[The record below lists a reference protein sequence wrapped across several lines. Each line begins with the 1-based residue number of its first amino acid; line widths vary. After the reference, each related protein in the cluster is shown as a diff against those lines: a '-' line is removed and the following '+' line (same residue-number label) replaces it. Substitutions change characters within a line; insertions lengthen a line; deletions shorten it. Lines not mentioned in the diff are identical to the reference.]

1 MRRKTLCP
9 TLFLLLGGLFLSSP
23 ALGQSEGLVRGVVTS
38 ASDGGVLQGAN
49 VVFSASSSDVRRAAV
64 TDEDGYYE
72 IRALPPAQYRVRISY
87 VGFSTHQDT
96 VTVSERRR
104 NYNVT
109 LISTAQQL
117 DEVRVEVKRGVT
129 RRRAGLQTVGAEDL
143 GRIPT
148 PGPAGDLASYLQTLP
163 GVVAGGDRGGGL
175 NIRGGKTSQNLF
187 RVDGLPLVKPL
198 HISNFYSSFPEQAVK
213 EVDVYA
219 GGFGAEYMGKISA
232 VVDVSLRQGNMQKY
246 AGSASFSPFV
256 SSTRIEGPID
266 KGRRSF
272 LAIFR
277 RSTVEETAGPL
288 LGRTIPL
295 TFYDFTGRY
304 SLQREGASCS
314 ITAIRT
320 YDQGR
325 LSNERN
331 TALSWSNAAVGGR
344 CLLFGAGL
352 DHALEVSAGYTG
364 FQNTAGT
371 VDDAERS
378 AGLRKGFFD
387 LEQEQQTPWGTLRL
401 GMRTEVTFYEFDVD
415 QKFTFSQSGRPFGGA
430 LNAFG
435 GLEIDLGER
444 LTLVPSLGFQLHS
457 RTFPPTFEPRFR
469 LTYRPDGTDRQE
481 VSLALGKYHQMSQG
495 ITDTQDAGT
504 EFAIWTPEPVADT
517 PPRALHGILGYR
529 QQIVDGLSLNVE
541 GYVKDIANISVPK
554 WSVVDRFETD
564 LTSADGQAYGVDA
577 RIEVTSGPVYV
588 YAGYGWS
595 RVTYEA
601 AQEDLGAWIE
611 GSVFE
616 FSPSHDQRHR
626 VNIVS
631 EVQFGEFSGS
641 LSWEFGSGRPYTRA
655 NGFDLAPDVINQ
667 LESPTETAGQALV
680 LFDEPYGER
689 LPAYHRLDV
698 SVSRSF
704 ELTSRT
710 GLRVKVGAINAYD
723 RRNIFY
729 YDISRDNVVEQ
740 IPIYPYVSLTV
751 SVN

>member
-1 MRRKTLCP
+1 LRSA
-9 TLFLLLGGLFLSSP
+9 LFLLLGGLLLSSP
-23 ALGQSEGLVRGVVTS
+23 AFGQSEGLVRGIVTS
-38 ASDGGVLQGAN
+38 SSDGGVLQGAN
-49 VVFSASSSDVRRAAV
+49 VVFSALTSDVRRAAV

-72 IRALPPAQYRVRISY
+72 LRALPPTRYQVQVSF
-87 VGFSTHQDT
+87 VGFATHRDT
-96 VTVSERRR
+96 LTITDERR

-109 LISTAQQL
+109 LTPTAQQL
-117 DEVRVEVKRGVT
+117 DEVRVEVERGAT
-129 RRRAGLQTVGAEDL
+129 RRQAGLQTVGAEGV

-148 PGPAGDLASYLQTLP
+148 PGPGGDLASYLQTLP

-198 HISNFYSSFPEQAVK
+198 HISNFYSSFPEAGVK

-232 VVDVSLRQGNMQKY
+232 VVDVSLRQGNMQEY

-256 SSTRIEGPID
+256 SSTRIEGPVE

-288 LGRTIPL
+288 FGRTIPL

-314 ITAIRT
+314 ITGIRT

-325 LSNERN
+325 LSNRRN
-331 TALSWSNAAVGGR
+331 TALSWSNTAVGGR

-371 VDDAERS
+371 VDAAERS

-387 LEQEQQTPWGTLRL
+387 LEQEQETSWGTLRL
-401 GMRTEVTFYEFDVD
+401 GMRSEVTFYEFDVD

-435 GLEIDLGER
+435 ALETDFGDH
-444 LTLVPSLGFQLHS
+444 LTIAPSLGFQLHS
-457 RTFPPTFEPRFR
+457 QTFPPTYEPRFR
-469 LTYRPDGTDRQE
+469 LTYRPDGTDQQE

-504 EFAIWTPEPVADT
+504 EFAIWTPEPVAET

-529 QQIVDGLSLNVE
+529 QQIVDGVSLSVE
-541 GYVKDIANISVPK
+541 GYVKDIANISVPR

-564 LTSADGQAYGVDA
+564 LTTADGEAYGVDA
-577 RIEVTSGPVYV
+577 RIEVTSGPVYL

-595 RVTYEA
+595 QVTYEA

-626 VNIVS
+626 VNVVS
-631 EVQFGEFSGS
+631 EVQFGDFTGS
-641 LSWEFGSGRPYTRA
+641 LSWELGSGRPYTRA
-655 NGFDLAPDVINQ
+655 YGFDLAPDVINQ
-667 LESPTETAGQALV
+667 LTPPTETAGQALV

-698 SVSRSF
+698 SLSRPF
-704 ELTSRT
+704 ELTSQT
-710 GLRVKVGAINAYD
+710 ALRAKVGAINAYD
-723 RRNIFY
+723 RQNIFY

-740 IPIYPYVSLTV
+740 IPIYPYLSLTV
-751 SVN
+751 SIN